1 MFHVQGGEWEVRRN
15 LFGRILQHYL
25 RNGVLF
31 LQSRERANNETT
43 DLSIFAHMTCPD
55 LVSCFIV
62 YVVVVKVFE
71 KDIFFFLLFP
81 HSLMSSLTPA
91 VSSASSVPVP
101 HPPNGAPT
109 TAATTSSSTSK
120 QSRAV
125 TGPTYMENGRK
136 SYVVHGANF
145 EVPSFIDIVKSVGY
159 GAYGLVCAAIDVRTN
174 KKVAVKKNKQVF
186 RDVGDGKRILREV
199 KLLKMFRHENV
210 LSLCTFYVGSG
221 AFDDVYLVTE
231 LFDTDLATVIRSK
244 QPVSEDHGKYFIY
257 QVLRG
262 LKYVHSASVVHRDLK
277 PQNILVNLNC
287 DLKLCDFGLARG
299 LSRLDAIEMT
309 DYVVTRW
316 YRPPE
321 LIMLNKHYDTSVDV
335 WSTGCIFAELLNRK
349 PLFPG
354 SNYLSQLQH
363 IVGIVGIPDG
373 ILSSSSFQNKDAVE
387 FLLNLKLQ
395 KKDDNSLQSA
405 IPNSTD
411 PLTADFLGCMLQFDP
426 KKRLS
431 AADLMRH
438 PYLSKLHD
446 PNDEPVS
453 DSQFDWEFDAVET
466 LNRDDLRRLFV
477 AESKEFPEHLAVEL

>member
-1 MFHVQGGEWEVRRN
+1 
-15 LFGRILQHYL
+15 
-25 RNGVLF
+25 
-31 LQSRERANNETT
+31 
-43 DLSIFAHMTCPD
+43 
-55 LVSCFIV
+55 
-62 YVVVVKVFE
+62 
-71 KDIFFFLLFP
+71 
-81 HSLMSSLTPA
+81 
-91 VSSASSVPVP
+91 
-101 HPPNGAPT
+101 
-109 TAATTSSSTSK
+109 
-120 QSRAV
+120 
-125 TGPTYMENGRK
+125 MENGRK
-136 SYVVHGANF
+136 TYVVHGANF
-145 EVPSFIDIVKSVGY
+145 EVPSFIDITKSVGY
-159 GAYGLVCAAIDVRTN
+159 GAYGLVCAAVDVRTN

-186 RDVGDGKRILREV
+186 RDAGDGKRILREV

-221 AFDDVYLVTE
+221 TFDDVYLVTE

-244 QPVSEDHGKYFIY
+244 QNMSEDHGKYFIY

-262 LKYVHSASVVHRDLK
+262 LKYVHSSNVVHRDLK

-299 LSRLDAIEMT
+299 LNKLDTIEMT

-321 LIMLNKHYDTSVDV
+321 LIMLNKHYDTSVDI

-363 IVGIVGIPDG
+363 IVGLVGIPDG

-387 FLLNLKLQ
+387 FLLNLKIQ
-395 KKDDNSLQSA
+395 KKEDNSLQSA
-405 IPNSTD
+405 IPGSTD
-411 PLTADFLGCMLQFDP
+411 PHAADFLGSMLQFDP

-431 AADLMRH
+431 ASELMKH
-438 PYLSKLHD
+438 PYMSKLHD

-453 DSQFDWEFDAVET
+453 NTQFDWEFDAVET
-466 LNRDDLRRLFV
+466 LSRDDLRRLFV
-477 AESKEFPEHLAVEL
+477 TESQEFPEHLPVDL